1 MAKEKTW
8 EPLLES
14 DVIIVER
21 QRNKTGWIVRG
32 YFLRESSMDLAFV
45 PDPGHAWTVGEPEHM
60 EDGKFFKS
68 RLWTTPGGW
77 LHLTLR
83 ESPPSLGLTFMPS

>member
-1 MAKEKTW
+1 MAENQSW
-8 EPLLES
+8 EPILES
-14 DVIIVER
+14 DILIVER

-32 YFLRESSMDLAFV
+32 YFTRESSMDLAFV
-45 PDPGHAWTVGEPEHM
+45 PDSSHGWKIGEPEHM

-68 RLWTTPGGW
+68 RLWTTPSGW

-83 ESPPSLGLTFMPS
+83 ETPASIALTYMPN